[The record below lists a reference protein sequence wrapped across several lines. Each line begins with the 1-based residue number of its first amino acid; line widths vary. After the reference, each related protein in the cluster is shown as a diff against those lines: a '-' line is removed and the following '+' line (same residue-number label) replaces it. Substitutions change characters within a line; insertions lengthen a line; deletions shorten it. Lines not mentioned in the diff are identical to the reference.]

1 MAPEVEGSI
10 PFTHPILIMFFEIKI
25 PLMLD
30 LPPFVKGET
39 GGFYY

>member
-1 MAPEVEGSI
+1 
-10 PFTHPILIMFFEIKI
+10 MFFEIKI

-30 LPPFVKGET
+30 LPPFLKGET

>member
-1 MAPEVEGSI
+1 
-10 PFTHPILIMFFEIKI
+10 MFFEIKI